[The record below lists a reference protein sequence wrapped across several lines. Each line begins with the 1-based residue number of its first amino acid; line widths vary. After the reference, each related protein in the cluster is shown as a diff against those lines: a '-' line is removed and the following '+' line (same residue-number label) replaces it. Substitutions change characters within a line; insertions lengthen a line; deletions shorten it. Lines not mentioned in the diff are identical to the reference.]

1 MLVLPYRVYPDRC
14 TNIDCALC
22 SVSPLQW
29 IRVYDIRQSPT
40 TAKPTSVVAHSKS
53 VFGCKHDPFD
63 SNRLATYSEDGI
75 VKVWDYRQLT
85 APVYTIHS
93 SGVKTVKPRPVI
105 ELEWC
110 NSSPGLLS
118 TISKEEDIVR
128 LWDVSGCLP
137 TTVDDVQR
145 ATGLPDTADCPP
157 FRRVRGGGMGGSWLS
172 SLNWHGVDKQRLLTV
187 SKDGVV
193 EEQWLHDDVLA
204 VWGAKGELLMA
215 MDERVQLVQQNALDD
230 VEPAMRQRAM
240 HGYALDVEKNRRI
253 CGERKEGELERV
265 WQWLAQ
271 ADGSSGK
278 GDDEPAAPYDGVMS
292 LLLPP
297 DELAKFRA
305 ELPQRTSTPI
315 AFALTSPT
323 SPPAASPHSSSFN
336 SMLINTSSHTP
347 PSKVYISTGR
357 LATLHICG
365 WFDTFTPSSSTA
377 TQRRGQLGVE
387 HINYENQLR
396 NLEERGE
403 WERAAMLAV
412 FHLDLKRALS
422 SLTLAAA
429 SAASA
434 SPSSAAITTASNS
447 TQDLGLVALALAGY
461 QSIPASTA
469 DASSLWSRTFASTL
483 QHKHMSN
490 HLKAIFSFLSV
501 SHPSRQS
508 LHTFHALLSP
518 TSPTHPPLLSFRDR
532 LAFACRFLPDSDL
545 YQFIRQSAL
554 LSLSG
559 GQLEGLVL
567 TGLGKG
573 SGGEELMQRYVDAS
587 GDVQTVALLS
597 CYGLVA
603 QGKAVG
609 AGDGA
614 KGAGAKFERWIS
626 VYRGLLNQWQLW
638 KERARFDV
646 ARATLYALHTNNTKP
661 PSSSAAASPT
671 LSPLALLLPATS
683 PHLYARCTFCNQ
695 PLHFDS
701 LQSQPNAAGRAAGLP
716 PSAVR
721 RKMDGSRSVV
731 GMEGGSVRVRGCP
744 HCKKS
749 LPRCAICL
757 VALDAAMPIGI
768 PSTSKRS
775 SLGRAG
781 VVDGETTA
789 NSAAVGVWDSV
800 LHGVGLGV
808 GVDVGAGSSG
818 YGGWFSWCQHCRHG
832 GHAEHLRDWFAQHEV
847 CPVHDCTCRCQ
858 SRDRFT

>member
-1 MLVLPYRVYPDRC
+1 M
-14 TNIDCALC
+14 
-22 SVSPLQW
+22 
-29 IRVYDIRQSPT
+29 YDIRQSPT

-63 SNRLATYSEDGI
+63 SNRVATYSEDGI

-93 SGVKTVKPRPVI
+93 SGVKGVKPRPVI

-110 NSSPGLLS
+110 SSSPGLLS
-118 TISKEEDIVR
+118 TISREEDIVR

-137 TTVDDVQR
+137 TTADDVLR

-172 SLNWHGVDKQRLLTV
+172 SLSWHGADKQRLLTV
-187 SKDGVV
+187 TKDGVV

-204 VWGAKGELLMA
+204 VWGAKGELMMA
-215 MDERVQLVQQNALDD
+215 MDERVQLVRQHALDD
-230 VEPAMRQRAM
+230 VESAMRQRAM
-240 HGYALDVEKNRRI
+240 DGYSLDVERNRRI
-253 CGERKEGELERV
+253 CGERKDGELERV
-265 WQWLAQ
+265 WEWLAH
-271 ADGSSGK
+271 ADGGGNR
-278 GDDEPAAPYDGVMS
+278 GDDEATAPYDGVMS

-305 ELPQRTSTPI
+305 ELPQRTSSAG
-315 AFALTSPT
+315 AFATASTLSPT
-323 SPPAASPHSSSFN
+323 TSAHHSSTFDSV
-336 SMLINTSSHTP
+336 LINTSSHTP

-357 LATLHICG
+357 LATLHTCG
-365 WFDTFTPSSSTA
+365 WFDTFTPSSSTV

-387 HINYENQLR
+387 HINLENELR

-429 SAASA
+429 SA
-434 SPSSAAITTASNS
+434 SPSSAAFAVASSTS

-483 QHKHMSN
+483 QHKHMSS

-508 LHTFHALLSP
+508 LHTFHALLSS
-518 TSPTHPPLLSFRDR
+518 TSPTNPPLLSFRDR

-545 YQFIRQSAL
+545 CQFVRQSAL

-567 TGLGKG
+567 TGLGRG
-573 SGGEELMQRYVDAS
+573 GGGEELMQRYVDAS
-587 GDVQTVALLS
+587 GDVQTAALLS

-609 AGDGA
+609 ASDGA
-614 KGAGAKFERWIS
+614 KGAGARFERWIS

-646 ARATLYALHTNNTKP
+646 ARATLYALHTNNSTKP
-661 PSSSAAASPT
+661 SSSSAASVS
-671 LSPLALLLPATS
+671 SPLALLLPATS
-683 PHLYARCTFCNQ
+683 PHLYARCTYCSQ

-701 LQSQPNAAGRAAGLP
+701 LHSQPNTAGRAAGLP
-716 PSAVR
+716 ASAVR
-721 RKMDGSRSVV
+721 RKMDGSRSVA
-731 GMEGGSVRVRGCP
+731 GLEGGSVRVRGCP

-749 LPRCAICL
+749 LPRCSICL
-757 VALDAAMPIGI
+757 VALDAAMPVGL
-768 PSTSKRS
+768 PVGKRS
-775 SLGRAG
+775 SVGMPAARPAVADGDGG
-781 VVDGETTA
+781 VGG
-789 NSAAVGVWDSV
+789 AVGVWDTALSGAAV
-800 LHGVGLGV
+800 GV

-832 GHAEHLRDWFAQHEV
+832 GHAEHLREWFAQHEE

>member
-1 MLVLPYRVYPDRC
+1 M
-14 TNIDCALC
+14 
-22 SVSPLQW
+22 
-29 IRVYDIRQSPT
+29 YDIRQSPT

-63 SNRLATYSEDGI
+63 SNRVATYSEDGI
-75 VKVWDYRQLT
+75 VRVWDYRQLT
-85 APVYTIHS
+85 SPVYTIHS
-93 SGVKTVKPRPVI
+93 SGVKGVKPRPVI

-110 NSSPGLLS
+110 SSSAGLLS
-118 TISKEEDIVR
+118 TISREEDIVR

-137 TTVDDVQR
+137 TSVDDVLR
-145 ATGLPDTADCPP
+145 ATALPDTADCPP
-157 FRRVRGGGMGGSWLS
+157 FRRVRGGGMGGGWLS
-172 SLNWHGVDKQRLLTV
+172 SLSWHGADKQRLLTV
-187 SKDGVV
+187 TKDGVV

-204 VWGAKGELLMA
+204 VWGAKGELVMA
-215 MDERVQLVQQNALDD
+215 MDDRIQLVPQHTIDD
-230 VEPAMRQRAM
+230 VEQAMRYRAV
-240 HGYALDVEKNRRI
+240 HGYSLDVERNRRI

-265 WQWLAQ
+265 WEWVAQ
-271 ADGSSGK
+271 ADGSGGR
-278 GDDEPAAPYDGVMS
+278 GDDQPTAPYGGVMS
-292 LLLPP
+292 LLLPR

-305 ELPQRTSTPI
+305 DLPHRASASSFPATTTTSTT
-315 AFALTSPT
+315 AVPT
-323 SPPAASPHSSSFN
+323 SPAAASPHSSAFDSI
-336 SMLINTSSHTP
+336 LINTSSHTP

-365 WFDTFTPSSSTA
+365 WFDTFTPSSSTV

-387 HINYENQLR
+387 HINYENELR

-429 SAASA
+429 S
-434 SPSSAAITTASNS
+434 SSATAATSATTTTATTAINS
-447 TQDLGLVALALAGY
+447 THDLGLVALALAGY

-518 TSPTHPPLLSFRDR
+518 TSPTSPPLLSFRDR

-545 YQFIRQSAL
+545 YQFVRQSAL
-554 LSLSG
+554 VSLSG

-567 TGLGKG
+567 TGLSKSG
-573 SGGEELMQRYVDAS
+573 GGEELMQRYVDAS

-609 AGDGA
+609 AADGV
-614 KGAGAKFERWIS
+614 KSAGVRFERWVS

-661 PSSSAAASPT
+661 ASSSSSSSSTA
-671 LSPLALLLPATS
+671 SPLALLLPATA
-683 PHLYARCTFCNQ
+683 PHLYARCTYCSQ
-695 PLHFDS
+695 PLHFGS
-701 LQSQPNAAGRAAGLP
+701 LHSQSNTAGRAAGLP
-716 PSAVR
+716 PSGVR
-721 RKMDGSRSVV
+721 RKMDGSRSVA

-757 VALDAAMPIGI
+757 LALDAAMPVGL
-768 PSTSKRS
+768 PASKRS
-775 SLGRAG
+775 SIGRG
-781 VVDGETTA
+781 DSS
-789 NSAAVGVWDSV
+789 SAVSVWDAV
-800 LHGVGLGV
+800 LSGVSGGVGANGVV
-808 GVDVGAGSSG
+808 GVDVGGGSSG

-832 GHAEHLRDWFAQHEV
+832 GHAQHLRDWFAQHEQ

>member
-1 MLVLPYRVYPDRC
+1 MLLL
-14 TNIDCALC
+14 IA
-22 SVSPLQW
+22 QW

-85 APVYTIHS
+85 APVYAIHS
-93 SGVKTVKPRPVI
+93 SGVKGVKPRPVV

-110 NSSPGLLS
+110 SSSPGLLS
-118 TISKEEDIVR
+118 TISREEDIVR
-128 LWDVSGCLP
+128 LWDVSGSLP
-137 TTVDDVQR
+137 TSVDDVVR
-145 ATGLPDTADCPP
+145 AAGLPDSADYPP
-157 FRRVRGGGMGGSWLS
+157 FRRVRGGGMGGGWLS
-172 SLNWHGVDKQRLLTV
+172 SLSWHGADKQRLLTV
-187 SKDGVV
+187 TKDGVV

-204 VWGAKGELLMA
+204 AWGAKGELVMA
-215 MDERVQLVQQNALDD
+215 MDERVQLVGQGALDD
-230 VEPAMRQRAM
+230 VEPAMRQRATQ
-240 HGYALDVEKNRRI
+240 GYGLDVERNRRI
-253 CGERKEGELERV
+253 CGERREGELERV
-265 WQWLAQ
+265 WEWLAQ
-271 ADGSSGK
+271 SDSASKSG
-278 GDDEPAAPYDGVMS
+278 DEPAAPYDGVMS

-297 DELAKFRA
+297 DELTKFRA
-305 ELPQRTSTPI
+305 ELPQRASTSSFTST
-315 AFALTSPT
+315 A
-323 SPPAASPHSSSFN
+323 AASVASPSSAHHAS
-336 SMLINTSSHTP
+336 SADSIQINTSSHTP
-347 PSKVYISTGR
+347 PSKVYISSGR
-357 LATLHICG
+357 LATLHLCG
-365 WFDTFTPSSSTA
+365 WYDTFTPSSSTL
-377 TQRRGQLGVE
+377 TLRRGHLGVE

-396 NLEERGE
+396 NLEERGQ

-429 SAASA
+429 SASAASA
-434 SPSSAAITTASNS
+434 PAGTPSGAASG

-518 TSPTHPPLLSFRDR
+518 TSPTNPPLLSFRDR
-532 LAFACRFLPDSDL
+532 LAFACRFLPDGDL
-545 YQFIRQSAL
+545 YQFVRQSAL

-573 SGGEELMQRYVDAS
+573 GGGEELMQRYLDAS
-587 GDVQTVALLS
+587 GDVQTVAMLS

-603 QGKAVG
+603 QGKAAG
-609 AGDGA
+609 AGESA
-614 KGAGAKFERWIS
+614 KSAGVRFERWIA

-646 ARATLYALHTNNTKP
+646 ARATLYALHTNHAKAA
-661 PSSSAAASPT
+661 SASSASAAST
-671 LSPLALLLPATS
+671 ASSPLALLLPATA

-701 LQSQPNAAGRAAGLP
+701 LHSQANAAARAAGLP
-716 PSAVR
+716 PSTGR
-721 RKMDGSRSVV
+721 RKIDGSRSVA

-757 VALDAAMPIGI
+757 VALDAAMPVGL
-768 PSTSKRS
+768 PATAAPSKRAAAGRNGAAEGEVGAS
-775 SLGRAG
+775 SA
-781 VVDGETTA
+781 
-789 NSAAVGVWDSV
+789 VWDAALS
-800 LHGVGLGV
+800 GSGTGLSEE
-808 GVDVGAGSSG
+808 VGAVSNGF
-818 YGGWFSWCQHCRHG
+818 GGWFSWCQHCRHG
-832 GHAEHLRDWFAQHEV
+832 GHAEHLRDWFAQHEE
-847 CPVHDCTCRCQ
+847 CPVHDCSCRCQ